1 MLLGFQ
7 TENELKAKAA
17 MLVYVIYR
25 SRDMKKG
32 PQGLDMWAQIERF
45 AKASAKRADGI
56 DDFVDAFKRKM
67 ACGTIN
73 PYWLRND
80 VTAANAMITERGEI
94 MTLGGEKSRAFGT
107 EIFED
112 EKQGREIVD
121 TIYNKTQNI
130 ILLVRDRLE
139 REKPF
144 EEMNNDGNEE
154 DN

>member
-1 MLLGFQ
+1 MLFGFQ
-7 TENELKAKAA
+7 TENEVKAKAA
-17 MLVYVIYR
+17 LLIYVIYR
-25 SRDMKKG
+25 SRNKERG

-56 DDFVDAFKRKM
+56 DDFVNAFKRKM

-73 PYWLRND
+73 PYYMRED
-80 VTAANAMITERGEI
+80 VIAANAVIKDSGEI
-94 MTLGGEKSRAFGT
+94 ITFSENQRGFGL

-112 EKQGREIVD
+112 DKQGREVVEC
-121 TIYNKTQNI
+121 IYNKTQNI

-144 EEMNNDGNEE
+144 DNMKEEK
-154 DN
+154 